1 MKYNVTNEISKDKKI
16 ETLADI
22 EELQPVD
29 VDSET
34 EINTEIQSE
43 RVGRVNDQSISQR
56 EIRDNE
62 YDDDEYEDEDDDDD
76 VEEVSPIDSDD
87 LEYSTDET

>member
-1 MKYNVTNEISKDKKI
+1 MISIMKFQKVERI

-29 VDSET
+29 VDSGT

-43 RVGRVNDQSISQR
+43 RVGRVNDQSISQS

-62 YDDDEYEDEDDDDD
+62 YDDDEYEDDDD

-87 LEYSTDET
+87 LKYSTDET

>member
-1 MKYNVTNEISKDKKI
+1 MIYDVKNEISKGENI

-34 EINTEIQSE
+34 KINMEIQSE
-43 RVGRVNDQSISQR
+43 RVGRGNDQSTSQS
-56 EIRDNE
+56 EIRDSMMMMNMKMMWRRCHQLK
-62 YDDDEYEDEDDDDD
+62 
-76 VEEVSPIDSDD
+76 V
-87 LEYSTDET
+87 

>member
-1 MKYNVTNEISKDKKI
+1 M
-16 ETLADI
+16 
-22 EELQPVD
+22 D

-43 RVGRVNDQSISQR
+43 RVGRVNDQSKSQN

-62 YDDDEYEDEDDDDD
+62 YDDDEYEDDDDD
-76 VEEVSPIDSDD
+76 VDEVSPIDSDD

>member
-1 MKYNVTNEISKDKKI
+1 M
-16 ETLADI
+16 
-22 EELQPVD
+22 D

-43 RVGRVNDQSISQR
+43 RVGRVNDQSISQS
-56 EIRDNE
+56 EIRDHE
-62 YDDDEYEDEDDDDD
+62 YDNDEDDDDD
-76 VEEVSPIDSDD
+76 VEEVSQIDSDD